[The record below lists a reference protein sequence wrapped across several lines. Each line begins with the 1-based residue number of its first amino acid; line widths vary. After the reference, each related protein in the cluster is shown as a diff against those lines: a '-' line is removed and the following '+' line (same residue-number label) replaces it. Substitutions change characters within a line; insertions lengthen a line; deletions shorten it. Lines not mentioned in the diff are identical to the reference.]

1 MKIDKT
7 VFGMY
12 KKVEKPN
19 VFKYWQTKTV
29 KERLLAVAY
38 LNSVAFNYDINNP
51 PKVDRTVFSIEK
63 REKRIIN
70 DLKWQ
75 NNLQQDLLISMI

>member
-12 KKVEKPN
+12 KKVEEPN
-19 VFKYWQTKTV
+19 YFKYWQTKTV

-63 REKRIIN
+63 RVIN
-70 DLKWQ
+70 DLNGKK
-75 NNLQQDLLISMI
+75 NFSKTS